1 VVNSRSLNRTLKIH
15 FYIRYY
21 THPGESLHVTGDI
34 DELGNYDL
42 AKAFP
47 LSYLNHE
54 FWHGVLEL
62 NAANTTIFRYGY
74 LFKTAGGEW
83 IQEGGHD
90 RVADLSKNGLE
101 ELELIDSW
109 NNPGEFENVFY
120 SDPFQHILLTQNET
134 KFKLKAPRTFSHIF
148 RVKAPLLKKNEVIFL
163 SGNAVV
169 TGEWNTSAV
178 QLMAKEKEWWT
189 LKLDLPQAAMP
200 LIYKYGVYNIEE
212 KKLVQFEAGDNRILN
227 ATKADKKLTVLHDG
241 FVRLPNDTWKGAG
254 VSIPVFS
261 LRSKDSFGVGEF
273 TDLKL
278 LVDFARKS
286 KLKLIQLLPVNDTIT
301 THTWKDSYP
310 YSAISAFALHPL
322 YLNLEAVAGKHHG
335 HLIKSLKKK
344 QKQLNELAEVD
355 YEQVLKFK
363 LSYAKELFE
372 ADREKFLQDK
382 GFHHYFEENKDWLV
396 PYAAFSYLR
405 DRNGTADFTQW
416 KIYSTYNKEA
426 IEKYV
431 SPKAKHYENITFIYF
446 LQYHLHLQL
455 KDAVD
460 YAHKNCIIIKG
471 DIPIGVS
478 RQSCEAWMSPDLFN
492 MDLQSGA
499 PPDDFAVKG
508 QNWGFPTYNWEKMA
522 HDGFSWWKR
531 RFEQMA
537 KYFDAFRID
546 HILGFFRIWNIP
558 IESVQGIMG
567 YFEPALPLHVYEF
580 AQRGMWFNYHRF
592 CKPYITDAVL
602 WELFGPN
609 KEKFLPFLVATG
621 NHHYML
627 MEEFNTQRKVEKH
640 FSKLDDNDENRHLRE
655 GLYELISN
663 VILFEVRDSNG
674 QQFHFRISIE
684 NTTTFRHLD
693 WNTQQQLKY
702 MYNDYFYNRQD
713 EFWRKEA
720 MKKLPSLKRSTNML
734 ICGED
739 LGMVPKAVPDVM
751 KLLGILSLEIQ
762 RMPKDMNQEFS
773 HPSRAPYLSVV
784 TPSTHDMS
792 PIRSWWEEDKELT
805 QHFYNT
811 ILGQQGEAPSKC
823 EAWIAKAIILQ
834 HLYSPAMWSIF
845 QLQDLLAMDEKI
857 RREDHE
863 AERINI
869 PAIPFHYWRYRMH
882 LPLEQ
887 LLKEHDFMNEVKKYV
902 EASDR

>member
-1 VVNSRSLNRTLKIH
+1 MKIH
-15 FYIRYY
+15 FYIRYF
-21 THPGESLHVTGDI
+21 THPGESLHVVGNI
-34 DELGNYDL
+34 EELGNNDDSRAMPL
-42 AKAFP
+42 A
-47 LSYLNHE
+47 YLNKD

-62 NAANTTIFRYGY
+62 DPAKIAAFNYGY
-74 LFKTAGGEW
+74 IFKNEAGE
-83 IQEGGHD
+83 ILHEGGRD
-90 RVADLSKNGLE
+90 RTADISGSNIDQID
-101 ELELIDSW
+101 LIDTW
-109 NNPGEFENVFY
+109 NNPGEYDNVFY
-120 SDPFQHILLTQNET
+120 TAPFQEVLLKGNET
-134 KFKLKAPRTFSHIF
+134 KIKVKAPKMFSHIF
-148 RVKAPLLKKNEVIFL
+148 RVKSPLLKKNEVVFL
-163 SGNAVV
+163 SGNAAE
-169 TGEWNTSAV
+169 TGEWNTSHV
-178 QLMAKEKEWWT
+178 QLLTKEKDWWT
-189 LKLDLPQAAMP
+189 LKINLGEESLP
-200 LIYKYGVYNIEE
+200 LIYKYGVYNVEE
-212 KKLVQFEAGDNRILN
+212 KKLVRFEPGENRFLSDV
-227 ATKADKKLTVLHDG
+227 KQPKKLSIVHDG
-241 FVRLPNDTWKGAG
+241 FVRIPNDTWKGAG

-273 TDLKL
+273 TDMKL
-278 LVDFARKS
+278 LVDWAKKT

-301 THTWKDSYP
+301 TYSWRDSYP

-322 YLNLEAVAGKHHG
+322 YLNLESVAGKHDNQ
-335 HLIKSLKKK
+335 LIKSLRKK
-344 QKQLNELAEVD
+344 QKQLNDLPEVD

-363 LSYAKELFE
+363 LSVAKELFE
-372 ADREKFLQDK
+372 AHKEKFLADK
-382 GFHHYFEENKDWLV
+382 AFAEYFSDNRDWLV

-405 DRNGTADFTQW
+405 DRNGTADFTEW
-416 KIYSTYNKEA
+416 KLYGTYNKEA

-431 SPKAKHYENITFIYF
+431 SPKAKHYDHIAFIYF

-460 YAHKNCIIIKG
+460 YAHKNGIIIKG

-492 MDLQSGA
+492 MSLQSGA

-522 HDGFSWWKR
+522 EDGFAWWRR

-567 YFEPALPLHVYEF
+567 YFEPALPVHVYEF

-592 CKPYITDAVL
+592 AKPYISDAVL

-609 KEKFLPFLVATG
+609 KEKFIPYLVYLG
-621 NHHYML
+621 NNHYAL
-627 MEEFNTQRKVEKH
+627 LDEFSTQRQVEKH
-640 FSKLDDNDENRHLRE
+640 FSTLEDNTENQRIRD

-663 VILFEVRDSNG
+663 VILFEVKNSNG
-674 QQFHFRISIE
+674 QQFHFRISMDQ
-684 NTTTFRHLD
+684 TTTFRHLD
-693 WNTQQQLKY
+693 WNMQQQLKQ

-713 EFWRKEA
+713 EFWRLEA

-739 LGMVPKAVPDVM
+739 LGMVPKPVPSLM

-762 RMPKDMNQEFS
+762 RMPKNLNEEFF
-773 HPSRAPYLSVV
+773 HPASAPYLSVV

-792 PIRSWWEEDKELT
+792 PLRSWWEENKEIT
-805 QHFYNT
+805 QKFYNN
-811 ILGQQGEAPSKC
+811 ILGQHGEAPASC
-823 EAWIAKAIILQ
+823 EPWISKAIILQ

-845 QLQDLLAMDEKI
+845 QLQDLMGMDENI
-857 RREDHE
+857 RRPDYDS
-863 AERINI
+863 ERINI

-882 LPLEQ
+882 IPLEQ
-887 LLKEHDFMNEVKKYV
+887 LLKETDFNNELKKYV
-902 EASDR
+902 EASGR